1 MISIVDD
8 DKSFREATRRLIV
21 SMGYGVSLFASA
33 EDFLQ
38 SDRVTDSS
46 CLIVDI
52 HMPGLSGAELQQ
64 HLIAKGNRT
73 PIIFVSAL
81 ANEKTKGKALE
92 AGAIGFL
99 NKPFREQSLIDF
111 VDAALKRGKS

>member
-8 DKSFREATRRLIV
+8 DKAFREATGRLMV

-33 EDFLQ
+33 EEFLRSQ
-38 SDRVTDSS
+38 RIADSS
-46 CLIVDI
+46 CLIVDM

-73 PIIFVSAL
+73 PIIFVSAI
-81 ANEKTKGKALE
+81 AHEKTKAMALE
-92 AGAIGFL
+92 AGAFGFL
-99 NKPFREQSLIDF
+99 DKPFQEQSLIDF
-111 VDAALKRGKS
+111 VDAALKRHER

>member
-1 MISIVDD
+1 M
-8 DKSFREATRRLIV
+8 RL
-21 SMGYGVSLFASA
+21 MGYGVSLFASS

-38 SDRVTDSS
+38 SERVADSS
-46 CLIVDI
+46 CLIVDM

-81 ANEKTKGKALE
+81 ANEKTKAMALE

-99 NKPFREQSLIDF
+99 DKPFREQRMIDF
-111 VDAALKRGKS
+111 VDATLQRRES